1 MEREKSAVWGWR
13 NFVAAA
19 CRRRRRRRR
28 RRCCRLTPSPSS
40 SYLSAPEVF
49 SSSRFQSPL
58 SSASGFF
65 DCGSQLLPQ
74 LLPQLPSFS
83 VAFLVLN
90 SGQVRAVFRLPTPPH
105 LSTHRDS
112 CALMGLSAC
121 RRSCANSLWPP
132 VLTWISSLPFVRL

>member
-1 MEREKSAVWGWR
+1 MDVEREKSAVWGWR

-19 CRRRRRRRR
+19 CRRRRRR

-90 SGQVRAVFRLPTPPH
+90 SGQV
-105 LSTHRDS
+105 
-112 CALMGLSAC
+112 SAAGGPAGEVC
-121 RRSCANSLWPP
+121 VEDAE
-132 VLTWISSLPFVRL
+132 VLVVLQEMRKT